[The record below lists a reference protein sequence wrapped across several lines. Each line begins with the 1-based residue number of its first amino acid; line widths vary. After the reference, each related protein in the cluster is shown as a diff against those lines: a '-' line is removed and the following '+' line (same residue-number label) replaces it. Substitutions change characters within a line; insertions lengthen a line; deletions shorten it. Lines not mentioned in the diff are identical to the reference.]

1 MCVGSMNLTKPARKN
16 HVLLDTRML
25 VGKQTG
31 IGRYVT
37 HLAQE
42 MIAIA
47 PTDLSFS
54 ALCLP
59 TDKVP
64 EGIKRYVLEGVA
76 SGARPMSLLQQLVV
90 PWSVRQSGCDLYHYP
105 SYDPP
110 WLLPRPFVA
119 TCYDIEPLRHP
130 ELFSARIVW
139 YYRLFAIGLR
149 RAERVIVISENT
161 GRDLVDLL
169 HIPPERIR
177 VIYLGVD
184 PSFRPVDNPQT
195 LATVRQQYFLPERY
209 VLYLGN
215 TMPHKN
221 LPRLIDAMAQ
231 VHRQEPDVALLLAGR
246 RDKYRPAIK
255 QAIAIAGL
263 ENVVRFLGGI
273 SEEDLPVLLSGAQV
287 FAYPS
292 LYEGFGL
299 PVLEAMACGTPV
311 LTSNRSSLPE
321 VVGDCAIVVNPE
333 DTTAI
338 ADGILRLLSS
348 PAEAKRFSNAGIQR
362 ARQFS
367 WELCAEQHMA
377 VYREVLAR

>member
-1 MCVGSMNLTKPARKN
+1 MRETLQRPK
-16 HVLLDTRML
+16 VLLDTRTL
-25 VGKQTG
+25 VGKRTG
-31 IGRYVT
+31 VGRYVT
-37 HLAQE
+37 HLVRE
-42 MIAIA
+42 LIAMA
-47 PTDLSFS
+47 SPDLSFC

-59 TDKVP
+59 TDNVP
-64 EGIKRYVLEGVA
+64 KDIKLHVLKGIK
-76 SGARPMSLLQQLVV
+76 SGFGPMNPLQQLALS
-90 PWSVRQSGCDLYHYP
+90 WSVRTSECDLYHYP

-110 WLLPRPFVA
+110 WTIGRPFVA

-130 ELFSARIVW
+130 ELYPARIVW
-139 YYRLFAIGLR
+139 YYRLFATGLR

-169 HIPPERIR
+169 HVAPERVR

-184 PSFRPVDNPQT
+184 PSFRPVDKPQNLT
-195 LATVRQQYFLPERY
+195 VVRQRYSLPDRY

-221 LPRLIDAMAQ
+221 LPRLVEAMAR
-231 VHRQEPDVALLLAGR
+231 VHWQEPDVALLLAGR
-246 RDKYRPAIK
+246 RDKYRPAVER
-255 QAIAIAGL
+255 AIAIAGL

-273 SEEDLPVLLSGAQV
+273 SEEDLPVLLSSARV

-311 LTSNRSSLPE
+311 VTSDRSSLPE

-333 DTTAI
+333 DTTSI
-338 ADGILRLLSS
+338 ADGILRLLSK
-348 PAEAKRFSNAGIQR
+348 PAEAKHYSNAGIQR
-362 ARQFS
+362 ARQFT
-367 WELCAEQHMA
+367 WRRCAEQHVA
-377 VYREVLAR
+377 VYREVLTK